1 MKKRVLALMLAL
13 VMALSLLP
21 MMVAAEGEAQ
31 GGVNVEN
38 TEVAATPEQ
47 AGTPQPEESPAAEPE
62 PTIEVPAEL
71 GAPMMAPAATVAA
84 NQLSALRVQIGF
96 AIHPDYD
103 YLLKNDGEDYNAPYT
118 FDPTDYDYDFGA
130 ISVERATI
138 DGMQKLNSL
147 RFKMEAAEGAKVT
160 IEYSNAD
167 GTRSSKEAFCV
178 NHESNTDWVQLIKGE
193 NVVKLTVTPPTD
205 SGLSETTYTLTLY
218 IGEKPVVKDPAKVKV
233 HFTFYD
239 GKNYCF
245 PVGRT
250 EITAVEGTAAKY
262 GMENAKAGHLVGGM
276 DHSIKAGQ
284 VSVLDAL
291 LCAHE
296 AVYGAAFTKDTM
308 SSYFGGSSG
317 FVTKIFG
324 VDGSIGYA
332 VNDRLPVGP
341 KYDGYAINEY
351 ALSEGDDVYFFIYAS
366 PYWGDYLSYFD
377 KKQLTVNAGE
387 EVTLTLSGYMAM
399 EQMGTPGKD
408 TRPITTMENIAGA
421 EIDLLDE
428 NAGKLEFGD
437 YLGETDE
444 NGKVKLKFDKAGTYY
459 VSAIG
464 ESSTTF
470 PITGPWCEITVNEAK
485 PGESDLNGMLVYNG
499 TVANNTT
506 VILKN
511 ADDSYT
517 TTNIFEWNKYEYD
530 LGTVTDSSN
539 QLRFKLKLPTGAK
552 ATLHYTDLNGNAATK
567 DATKSSSNAAW
578 ISCLKPGKNTV
589 KVVITPPAGST
600 VGEKTYTINVNCQP
614 SLTALVLSADGN
626 EAYLNPTFKNS
637 VYDYSADISAAI
649 ETVLVTATPKDASC
663 TVTYNG
669 QTDSN
674 VDIKDTD
681 TIVVRVEKDGIYS
694 EYTIK
699 LNKKTAYTV
708 KFETYPANAIVRL
721 QDPKKAILSPNA
733 DGVYENL
740 LPDTDYTWVVTCK
753 GYVTKTGTLNT
764 PAQLTNGVLSVILSA
779 APASNLPDYS
789 GEWPTFR
796 NSKNNNA
803 LTNTVTPDSAATAE
817 LKWVKK
823 YGTGWSAS
831 TSIPIIV
838 NNNVYFIMGSKI
850 IRADKATGDV
860 LREGTLKGSAG
871 FSTNSL
877 VYAEGMVF
885 AQVGNGVIQAFNADT
900 LESLWVTE
908 AIGGQTISPIT
919 YYNGYIYTGMWR
931 GETNMQNF
939 ACFSVTDE
947 DPTNGFETKYAT
959 WLMPHM
965 GGYYWVGAYVNDV
978 CAVFG
983 SDDGTSDS
991 NSPTAVLYSV
1001 NPVTGSVIDTIN
1013 DVKGDIRC
1021 CVVYDSGRVYFTTK
1035 GGYLYSVGLNS
1046 NGTFDH
1052 ASIKSI
1058 QIGSMSTSTP
1068 VIYKGRLYVGC
1079 SGKGYD
1085 WDGDSGS
1092 GIAVVDVSG
1101 GKLDII
1107 YKASTPGYPQAGPL
1121 VSTAFEAATGK
1132 VYVYTT
1138 YNKNPGGIYII
1149 EDSAGQTEPSANN
1162 GDLYVP
1168 EKAYQQYC
1176 ISTICADSEG
1186 TLYYKNDSG
1195 ALIAVKSTAK
1205 LPNPP
1210 KPTPTP
1216 GDDDGYKPGWPGGSI
1231 LGPGSNS
1238 NVPTPPTAQ
1247 MPVTGGEESMLPI
1260 AMLIAGAVM
1269 LVALRRKK
1277 RV

>member
-71 GAPMMAPAATVAA
+71 GAPMMAPAATAAA

-218 IGEKPVVKDPAKVKV
+218 VGEKPVVKDPAKVKV
-233 HFTFYD
+233 YFTFYD

-262 GMENAKAGHLVGGM
+262 GMENAKADHLVGGM

-308 SSYFGGSSG
+308 SSYFGGSSS

-324 VDGSIGYA
+324 VDGGIGYA

-387 EVTLTLSGYMAM
+387 EITLKLSGYMAM

-408 TRPITTMENIAGA
+408 TRPITTMENIEGA

-444 NGKVKLKFDKAGTYY
+444 NGNVTLKFDKAGTYY

-517 TTNIFEWNKYEYD
+517 TTNVFEWNKYEYD

-539 QLRFKLKLPTGAK
+539 QLRFKLNLPTGAK
-552 ATLHYTDLNGNAATK
+552 ATLHYTDLSGNPATK

-614 SLTALVLSADGN
+614 SLTALALSANGN

-637 VYDYSADISAAI
+637 MYDYSADISAAI

-764 PAQLTNGVLSVILSA
+764 PAQLTNGVLSVILAA

-947 DPTNGFETKYAT
+947 DPANGFETKYAT

-983 SDDGTSDS
+983 SDDGTGDS

-1101 GKLDII
+1101 GKLEMI

-1195 ALIAVKSTAK
+1195 ALIAVKSKAK
-1205 LPNPP
+1205 LPDPP
-1210 KPTPTP
+1210 KP
-1216 GDDDGYKPGWPGGSI
+1216 DYKPDWPGGSVF
-1231 LGPGSNS
+1231 GPGS

-1260 AMLIAGAVM
+1260 ALLIAGAVM
-1269 LVALRRKK
+1269 LLALRHKK

>member
-1 MKKRVLALMLAL
+1 MKKRVLALILAL

-71 GAPMMAPAATVAA
+71 GAPMMAPAATAAA

-103 YLLKNDGEDYNAPYT
+103 YLLKNDGEDYNAPFT

-193 NVVKLTVTPPTD
+193 NIVKLTVTPPTD

-218 IGEKPVVKDPAKVKV
+218 VGEKPVVKDPAKVKV
-233 HFTFYD
+233 YFTFYD

-262 GMENAKAGHLVGGM
+262 GMENAKADHLVGGM

-308 SSYFGGSSG
+308 SSYFGGSSS
-317 FVTKIFG
+317 FVSKIFG
-324 VDGSIGYA
+324 VDGGIGYA

-366 PYWGDYLSYFD
+366 HYWGDYLSYFD

-387 EVTLTLSGYMAM
+387 EITLKLSGYMAM

-408 TRPITTMENIAGA
+408 TRPITTMENIEGA

-444 NGKVKLKFDKAGTYY
+444 NGNVTLKFDKAGTYY

-485 PGESDLNGMLVYNG
+485 PGDSDLSGMLVYNG

-511 ADDSYT
+511 ANDSYT
-517 TTNIFEWNKYEYD
+517 TTNVFEWNKYEYD

-539 QLRFKLKLPTGAK
+539 QLRFKLNLPAGAK

-600 VGEKTYTINVNCQP
+600 VGERTYTINVNCQP
-614 SLTALVLSADGN
+614 SLTALALSANGN
-626 EAYLNPTFKNS
+626 EAYLNPAFKNS

-947 DPTNGFETKYAT
+947 DPANGFETKYAT

-983 SDDGTSDS
+983 SDDGTSGSD
-991 NSPTAVLYSV
+991 SPTAVLYSV
-1001 NPVTGSVIDTIN
+1001 NPVTGSIIDTIN
-1013 DVKGDIRC
+1013 NVTGDIRC
-1021 CVVYDSGRVYFTTK
+1021 CIVYDSGRVYFTTK

-1068 VIYKGRLYVGC
+1068 VIHKGRLYVGC

-1101 GKLDII
+1101 GKLEMI

-1138 YNKNPGGIYII
+1138 YNNNPGGIYII

-1162 GDLYVP
+1162 GNLYVP
-1168 EKAYQQYC
+1168 EKAYQQFC

-1205 LPNPP
+1205 LPDPP

-1238 NVPTPPTAQ
+1238 NVPTPPTAE
-1247 MPVTGGEESMLPI
+1247 MPVTGGEESILPI

>member
-38 TEVAATPEQ
+38 TEVDATPEQ
-47 AGTPQPEESPAAEPE
+47 AGTTQPEESPAAEPE

-71 GAPMMAPAATVAA
+71 GAPMMAPAATAAA

-233 HFTFYD
+233 YFTFYD

-308 SSYFGGSSG
+308 SSYFGGSSS
-317 FVTKIFG
+317 FVSKIFG

-351 ALSEGDDVYFFIYAS
+351 ALSEGDDVYFFIY
-366 PYWGDYLSYFD
+366 
-377 KKQLTVNAGE
+377 
-387 EVTLTLSGYMAM
+387 
-399 EQMGTPGKD
+399 
-408 TRPITTMENIAGA
+408 
-421 EIDLLDE
+421 
-428 NAGKLEFGD
+428 
-437 YLGETDE
+437 
-444 NGKVKLKFDKAGTYY
+444 YY

-499 TVANNTT
+499 TVANDTT

-511 ADDSYT
+511 STDSFT

-539 QLRFKLKLPTGAK
+539 QLRFKLNLPAGAK

-589 KVVITPPAGST
+589 KVVVTPPAGST

-614 SLTALVLSADGN
+614 SLTALALSANGN

-669 QTDSN
+669 QTDNN

-1107 YKASTPGYPQAGPL
+1107 YKASTPGYPQAGAL

-1138 YNKNPGGIYII
+1138 YNKNPSGIYII

-1168 EKAYQQYC
+1168 EKAYQNYC

-1195 ALIAVKSTAK
+1195 ALIAVKSKAK
-1205 LPNPP
+1205 LPEPP
-1210 KPTPTP
+1210 KP
-1216 GDDDGYKPGWPGGSI
+1216 DYKPDWPGGSVF
-1231 LGPGSNS
+1231 GPGS

-1247 MPVTGGEESMLPI
+1247 MPVTGGEESILPI

-1269 LVALRRKK
+1269 LVGLRRKK

>member
-1 MKKRVLALMLAL
+1 MKKRVLALILAL

-31 GGVNVEN
+31 ATEPNSAQMQNETEVTPTPEVQETIVPVEEQRTYGSPSGELATITVTSEN
-38 TEVAATPEQ
+38 TRTGATTGKVKIKVDKPCKVYYTVTEEN
-47 AGTPQPEESPAAEPE
+47 ADWPGNPTAEDEES
-62 PTIEVPAEL
+62 
-71 GAPMMAPAATVAA
+71 G
-84 NQLSALRVQIGF
+84 NF
-96 AIHPDYD
+96 W
-103 YLLKNDGEDYNAPYT
+103 PYT
-118 FDPTDYDYDFGA
+118 QVGKDTEHVITVTADGINSFFELDIKDIPTQEKCKVWLITTD
-130 ISVERATI
+130 ENATI
-138 DGMQKLNSL
+138 DTGKIVNVSIPKFEGQTEP
-147 RFKMEAAEGAKVT
+147 EAPKA
-160 IEYSNAD
+160 S
-167 GTRSSKEAFCV
+167 
-178 NHESNTDWVQLIKGE
+178 
-193 NVVKLTVTPPTD
+193 
-205 SGLSETTYTLTLY
+205 
-218 IGEKPVVKDPAKVKV
+218 VKV
-233 HFTFYD
+233 YFTFYD

-308 SSYFGGSSG
+308 SSYFGGSSS

-366 PYWGDYLSYFD
+366 PYWRDYLSYFD

-517 TTNIFEWNKYEYD
+517 TTNVFEWNKYEYD

-552 ATLHYTDLNGNAATK
+552 ATLHYTDLSGNPATK
-567 DATKSSSNAAW
+567 DATNSSNGAW
-578 ISCLKPGKNTV
+578 INCLKPGKNTV

-600 VGEKTYTINVNCQP
+600 ATEKTYTLNLNCKP
-614 SLTALVLSADGN
+614 SLTALALSANGN
-626 EAYLNPTFKNS
+626 EAYLNPAFKNS

-669 QTDSN
+669 QTDNN

-708 KFETYPANAIVRL
+708 KFETYPANAVVRL
-721 QDPKKAILSPNA
+721 QDPKKAVLTPNA

-740 LPDTDYTWVVTCK
+740 LPDTDYTWIVTCK
-753 GYVTKTGTLNT
+753 GYVSKTGTLNN
-764 PAQLTNGVLSVILSA
+764 PAQLINGGMDVILSA
-779 APASNLPDYS
+779 APSSGLPNYS

-860 LREGTLKGSAG
+860 LKEGTLKGSAG

-947 DPTNGFETKYAT
+947 DTTNGFETKYAT

-983 SDDGTSDS
+983 SDDGTSGSD
-991 NSPTAVLYSV
+991 SPTAVLYSV
-1001 NPVTGSVIDTIN
+1001 NPVTGSIIDTIN
-1013 DVKGDIRC
+1013 NVKGDIRC
-1021 CVVYDSGRVYFTTK
+1021 CIVYDSGRVYFTTK

-1132 VYVYTT
+1132 IYVYTT

-1195 ALIAVKSTAK
+1195 ALIAVKSKAK
-1205 LPNPP
+1205 LPDPP
-1210 KPTPTP
+1210 KP
-1216 GDDDGYKPGWPGGSI
+1216 DYKPDWPGGSVF
-1231 LGPGSNS
+1231 GPGS

-1247 MPVTGGEESMLPI
+1247 MPVTGGEESILPI